1 MKKAT
6 RFEKQGSQS
15 QGHSTIHPSAL
26 WDFVEAIQSA
36 LGPIDLVP
44 VADGEI
50 HRFHIQGDRRGTR
63 NGWYVLFDDGLL
75 AGCYG
80 SWKSSVT
87 YKWSSRKPA
96 DSLEH
101 ELLRQRFALAR
112 QKSHEE
118 QRQRQH
124 EAKERAQRLW
134 RDAHRADP
142 SHPYLMT
149 KACTPHQL
157 RQLGDVLLVPLYHA
171 GELVNL
177 QKIWADGSKRF
188 MKGGRVKGCYSPFGI
203 ITAGK
208 PLYICE
214 GWATGATLHA
224 KTGNPVACAMNAGN
238 LVEVGLHLRE
248 RHPEALLI
256 IAGDDDRA
264 SKTNTGKTAAI
275 GAAAALGCGYV
286 LPAWPDEAPLS
297 LTDFNDLWL
306 WQEGL
311 L

>member
-1 MKKAT
+1 MAGLMG
-6 RFEKQGSQS
+6 FIE
-15 QGHSTIHPSAL
+15 TIESK
-26 WDFVEAIQSA
+26 
-36 LGPIDLVP
+36 LGPVDIVP
-44 VADGEI
+44 IADGEI
-50 HRFHIQGDRRGTR
+50 HRFHVQGDRQGSR
-63 NGWYVLFDDGLL
+63 NGWYILFDGNLL

-80 SWKSSVT
+80 SWKGSGT

-96 DSLEH
+96 DPLEH

-112 QKSHEE
+112 QKSHEAL
-118 QRQRQH
+118 RQRQH
-124 EAKERAQRLW
+124 EAKKRAQRLW
-134 RDAHRADP
+134 SDARRADP
-142 SHPYLMT
+142 YHPYLMT
-149 KACTPHQL
+149 KACKPYPL
-157 RQLGDVLLVPLYHA
+157 RQSGGVLLVPLYHA

-177 QKIWADGSKRF
+177 QQIGADGSKRF
-188 MKGGRVKGCYSPFGI
+188 MKGGRVKGCYSPLGTI
-203 ITAGK
+203 EAGK

-224 KTGNPVACAMNAGN
+224 KTGCSVACAMNAGN
-238 LVEVGLHLRE
+238 LLEVGLHLRQ

-256 IAGDDDRA
+256 LAGDDDRA

-275 GAAAALGCGYV
+275 GAAAALGCRYV